1 MNAWLCN
8 PTHTAIHK
16 SIKTGSGETAYR
28 FPPHTFKYKKSVD
41 PITSGVQLAD
51 KRVERSFEMESI
63 MYAVSIFAG
72 ILTTASFMPQAIKT
86 IRTKNTRGISLIM
99 YIVLIAGLFMWFV
112 YGVYLKNV
120 SIIFSNL
127 ITLIFASVILVMK
140 IRYK

>member
-1 MNAWLCN
+1 
-8 PTHTAIHK
+8 
-16 SIKTGSGETAYR
+16 
-28 FPPHTFKYKKSVD
+28 
-41 PITSGVQLAD
+41 
-51 KRVERSFEMESI
+51 MESI